1 MGNFVIVGYEDYINI
16 PFNFFFNFLNHIHE
30 IVLASAIPHLH
41 LCVSDSTGA
50 VAHSPGTTRR
60 GGADHTGQ

>member
-1 MGNFVIVGYEDYINI
+1 MCNFVIVGYEDYINI
-16 PFNFFFNFLNHIHE
+16 PFNFFFFFLNHIHE